1 MKSVKIIGT
10 GMGTEQYLTQKARQ
24 ALERAQEI
32 LTTDTLAVRL
42 NLGDRKI
49 VQCSI
54 NDITGRILQSDSS
67 EIAVLV
73 SGDVNFFS
81 LSKTIKNRLEKL
93 EKDDSLDKDARESIN
108 NMELEFINGI
118 SSMQYFFAK
127 LQKSYDDVKL
137 TSAHGRS
144 TNIVALASYNKK
156 VFSLTGGQQKAHIIC
171 QKLAKAG
178 LGKVSITIGEN
189 LGNPQERILSGK
201 AEDFASMEIQN
212 LAVMLIENPEAV
224 ESYAMLRDTDF
235 ERGRVPMTKEEIR
248 WMSVNKLEIR
258 PGDIVYDIGAGTGS
272 VSMDMARKAN
282 EATVY
287 AVEQKPDAVE
297 LIKKNIQRTGCYN
310 VELVQ
315 GKAPQGMEHWPV
327 PDRVF
332 IGGSSGNLKQILE
345 TVLLKRE
352 AQDEASKAVKAS
364 DEQKLRI
371 VINTITLETL
381 VETYSCL
388 EILGFENVEYLSM
401 TTAKSQKMGNYN
413 LMMGANPVYV
423 ISADYIPR

>member
-10 GMGTEQYLTQKARQ
+10 GMGNSQHLTQKARE
-24 ALERAQEI
+24 ALENAQEI

-54 NDITGRILQSDSS
+54 SDITDRLLKSSSSD
-67 EIAVLV
+67 IAVLV

-81 LSKTIKNRLEKL
+81 LSKTIKTRLEKL
-93 EKDDSLDKDARESIN
+93 KSDASLDEDSRKSLE

-137 TSAHGRS
+137 TSAHGRN

-156 VFSLTGGQQKAHIIC
+156 VFSLTGGEQKAHTIC
-171 QKLAKAG
+171 AKLTQAG
-178 LGKVSITIGEN
+178 LGQAYVTIGEN

-201 AEDFASMEIQN
+201 AQDFASMEIQN

-224 ESYAMLRDTDF
+224 ESYTMLKDADF
-235 ERGRVPMTKEEIR
+235 ERAKVPMTKEEVR
-248 WMSVNKLEIR
+248 WISVNKLEIR
-258 PGDIVYDIGAGTGS
+258 PADIVYDIGAGTGS
-272 VSMDMARKAN
+272 VTMDMARKAN

-287 AVEQKPDAVE
+287 AVEQKPEAIE
-297 LIKKNIQRTGCYN
+297 LIKKNIKRTGCYN

-315 GKAPQGMEHWPV
+315 SKAPEGMKLWPA

-345 TVLLKRE
+345 SVILKRE
-352 AQDEASKAVKAS
+352 DKSSASKVS
-364 DEQKLRI
+364 VDCTEQKLKI

-423 ISADYIPR
+423 ISADYISR